1 LFDANELGESF
12 WQDFQAADLI
22 LTNRSPN
29 RHDAYKILALQL
41 HDRQKNLD
49 VPLRGR
55 VRSKV
60 HRELGLS
67 GRNYARVI

>member
-49 VPLRGR
+49 GPSVVAFVLRSIGSLAFR
-55 VRSKV
+55 GATT
-60 HRELGLS
+60 L
-67 GRNYARVI
+67 A